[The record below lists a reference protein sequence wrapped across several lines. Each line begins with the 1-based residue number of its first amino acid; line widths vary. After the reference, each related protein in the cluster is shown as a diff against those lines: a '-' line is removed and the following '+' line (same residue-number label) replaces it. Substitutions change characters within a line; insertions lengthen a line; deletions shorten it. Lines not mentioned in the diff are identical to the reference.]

1 MLLYAGRLAP
11 EKNLDVL
18 TNAYSQV
25 KRYYP
30 HTKLVIAGDGPLA
43 SKLMQEAPHGVIF
56 TGKLSEEEL
65 AVYYASGDIFT
76 FPSTSETYGNVV
88 LEAMASGLPVV
99 APMCGGI
106 GENLQPGINGLDF
119 RPHNSQDM
127 AKAIIKLIEDEELQ
141 RQMRQNARRH
151 AEGRTWDHAF
161 APLLEGYYNSMAAKQ
176 QLKAV

>member
-1 MLLYAGRLAP
+1 
-11 EKNLDVL
+11 
-18 TNAYSQV
+18 
-25 KRYYP
+25 
-30 HTKLVIAGDGPLA
+30 
-43 SKLMQEAPHGVIF
+43 
-56 TGKLSEEEL
+56 
-65 AVYYASGDIFT
+65 
-76 FPSTSETYGNVV
+76 
-88 LEAMASGLPVV
+88 MASGLPVV

-127 AKAIIKLIEDEELQ
+127 AKAIIKLIEDEELR

-151 AEGRTWDHAF
+151 AEGRTWEHAF